1 LLYNK
6 SDIDNLHW
14 IMNKKNEWGLGFF
27 LSAVVLA
34 GFAVYVVVR
43 YPYADN
49 RILYTTILPWIG
61 IAFSLTA
68 FFAGH
73 FSYPRVHNVRV
84 YLAGYLTCLFGIAY
98 FLLFRFVW
106 GPPVPR
112 TGEGYPV
119 VLYALMF
126 VNCTGILFL
135 SSEFKYRVVRQMTL
149 AVVTVESVAVL
160 IVRFSPHATRWARTL
175 DAPQVWDARFFAGAL
190 LFGGIAI
197 LSALIVK
204 KDFYLGGLLAGW
216 AFFFAPAWVS
226 RVWGHGV
233 YPLELAEF
241 AAMPVYLTVCV
252 IVQWFMRMD
261 HRISYDPLLHIYN
274 RDYCSKIISEQSNM
288 DTSPSFAVAM
298 VDIDHFKNVNDTYGH
313 QAGDQVLYAV
323 AQAIQREV
331 VPDGTVCRYGGE
343 EMVIFFP
350 QMAIRDAEPIVE
362 KVRASIEAM
371 KVRTRNKTLAVK
383 VSCGVSSRED
393 VSQSVM
399 DVIHAADK
407 ALYKAKKE
415 GRNQVRTAKTSQ
427 WQIKKK

>member
-1 LLYNK
+1 
-6 SDIDNLHW
+6 
-14 IMNKKNEWGLGFF
+14 
-27 LSAVVLA
+27 
-34 GFAVYVVVR
+34 
-43 YPYADN
+43 
-49 RILYTTILPWIG
+49 
-61 IAFSLTA
+61 
-68 FFAGH
+68 
-73 FSYPRVHNVRV
+73 
-84 YLAGYLTCLFGIAY
+84 
-98 FLLFRFVW
+98 
-106 GPPVPR
+106 
-112 TGEGYPV
+112 
-119 VLYALMF
+119 
-126 VNCTGILFL
+126 
-135 SSEFKYRVVRQMTL
+135 
-149 AVVTVESVAVL
+149 
-160 IVRFSPHATRWARTL
+160 
-175 DAPQVWDARFFAGAL
+175 
-190 LFGGIAI
+190 
-197 LSALIVK
+197 
-204 KDFYLGGLLAGW
+204 
-216 AFFFAPAWVS
+216 
-226 RVWGHGV
+226 
-233 YPLELAEF
+233 
-241 AAMPVYLTVCV
+241 MPVYLTVCV

-274 RDYCSKIISEQSNM
+274 RDYCSKIISEQSSM

-371 KVRTRNKTLAVK
+371 KVKTRNKTLAVK